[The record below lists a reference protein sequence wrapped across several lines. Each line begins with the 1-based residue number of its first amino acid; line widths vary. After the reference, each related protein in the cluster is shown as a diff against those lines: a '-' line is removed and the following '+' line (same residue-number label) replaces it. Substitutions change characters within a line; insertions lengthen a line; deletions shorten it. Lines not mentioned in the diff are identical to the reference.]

1 MILDL
6 RKLCQD
12 RWVTEL
18 ESLCG
23 ERGAYAEQE
32 RMFRW
37 LHGWLLL
44 HIPLSLALLV
54 LGTLHAILSLYY

>member
-1 MILDL
+1 MDL

-12 RWVTEL
+12 RWLAEL
-18 ESLCG
+18 EAICQ
-23 ERGAYAEQE
+23 ERRAYAEQE
-32 RMFRW
+32 RIHHW